1 MDPRFARVQ
10 WIWVSPSL
18 CESIFYNSIFLRIDS
33 LVFLMSYM
41 KLRNHKYSKLTQLNF
56 LGKFLL
62 VGKQAK
68 IAPKWPI
75 VSICP
80 LHSISFRIFS
90 LLLLLIFWHYAW
102 SWGTISTTN
111 WHPIFFEKFV
121 LARNWV
127 KRPRIAQFVHKFV
140 NTAFFSKLAN

>member
-1 MDPRFARVQ
+1 MDPRFARFQ

-18 CESIFYNSIFLRIDS
+18 RESIFYNSIFLRIDS

-62 VGKQAK
+62 VGKRAK

-80 LHSISFRIFS
+80 LHSISFRISS

-102 SWGTISTTN
+102 SWGTISTPN
-111 WHPIFFEKFV
+111 WHPIFFWKICTCPK
-121 LARNWV
+121 LGQ
-127 KRPRIAQFVHKFV
+127 KAQNSPVCP
-140 NTAFFSKLAN
+140 